1 MVFSSA
7 GLWTFETNE
16 LISLIAAIAT
26 FLAVVVSLF
35 LALKSKTINYKVA
48 VNHSMMGLRI
58 TNTGDAK
65 FLINAFGV
73 CVNNKYYM
81 NSYERFCKV
90 MPISR
95 EVGQRF
101 STFQEHSLGY
111 VLLEP
116 GDVVEVGF
124 CVSVGK
130 SIFQGKVFLFACI
143 AGKIKKFQLDVT
155 KISVVVNHDMNK
167 YKEYTKQ
174 EIENIGFYLR
184 NH

>member
-95 EVGQRF
+95 EVGQR
-101 STFQEHSLGY
+101 SRTFQEHSLGY

-116 GDVVEVGF
+116 GDVVEVGLQHF
-124 CVSVGK
+124 DS

-155 KISVVVNHDMNK
+155 KISVVVNRDMNE

>member
-7 GLWTFETNE
+7 GSWTFGTNE

-73 CVNNKYYM
+73 CANNKYYM

-90 MPISR
+90 LPISR
-95 EVGQRF
+95 EVGQHSR
-101 STFQEHSLGY
+101 TFQEHSLGY

-116 GDVVEVGF
+116 GDVVEVGLQHF
-124 CVSVGK
+124 DS
-130 SIFQGKVFLFACI
+130 SIFKGKVFLFACI

-155 KISVVVNHDMNK
+155 KISVVNRDMNE